1 MDKLTEDESKTLR
14 KVGLSIHNAIR
25 DSIRLP
31 INSNTNLLKTVL
43 NNAAFIVDEIFRL
56 DDIIVCQEKELKEVN
71 NHFKKKEN

>member
-1 MDKLTEDESKTLR
+1 MDKLTEDESKALR

-71 NHFKKKEN
+71 NH